1 MTDDP
6 LRRTLIAE
14 NREIQY
20 DPEDRALREL
30 ARYPTVR
37 QPKTVIV
44 DPVGGHVFV
53 TGSKDGTL
61 QILDPR

>member
-6 LRRTLIAE
+6 LRRALIAE
-14 NREIQY
+14 NRAIQY
-20 DPEDRALREL
+20 DLEDRTLREL

-37 QPKTVIV
+37 RPNTVAV
-44 DPVGGHVFV
+44 EPASGRVFV

-61 QILDPR
+61 RILHPR